1 MILQVN
7 MLSTFVTNSSYSVD
21 DIVRRA
27 HECLTHVF
35 DQNYSVVYNNCEHL
49 ARWCVSGE
57 HISNQVDE
65 KVENAIDHLKK
76 TVNQLFIYLSNAPN
90 LDSDLI
96 KMLACTVCILVLAS
110 EVVYS
115 HLREHQFERDLKN
128 GFFCTRCRLNIN
140 ERVANRGC
148 LAASAYVLLISCK
161 GYNTIR
167 LIMKCSFLFCLMFA
181 GYSIFQ
187 QKGIYVRSEQ
197 TPFYDRYVS
206 KIRITRKHQLPI
218 GSILAHPNYSQ
229 VIVKNVIYKS
239 DSSDYSQ
246 MQIVHYPY
254 RGIFGKRVVSE
265 ETFSF
270 NLAVDWLQ
278 ILEFPE
284 DIAYDTEEVV
294 SNAHRK
300 LGEKK
305 FNMFTNRS
313 SHMAWSCKVC

>member
-1 MILQVN
+1 M
-7 MLSTFVTNSSYSVD
+7 
-21 DIVRRA
+21 
-27 HECLTHVF
+27 
-35 DQNYSVVYNNCEHL
+35 
-49 ARWCVSGE
+49 
-57 HISNQVDE
+57 
-65 KVENAIDHLKK
+65 
-76 TVNQLFIYLSNAPN
+76 
-90 LDSDLI
+90 
-96 KMLACTVCILVLAS
+96 
-110 EVVYS
+110 
-115 HLREHQFERDLKN
+115 
-128 GFFCTRCRLNIN
+128 
-140 ERVANRGC
+140 
-148 LAASAYVLLISCK
+148 
-161 GYNTIR
+161 
-167 LIMKCSFLFCLMFA
+167 
-181 GYSIFQ
+181 
-187 QKGIYVRSEQ
+187 RSEQ